1 MSDNVGPL
9 SREAIDYLERKSL
22 RPAFSYQDVWR
33 EEHNHAFTVAKA
45 MELDLLSDI
54 RESLTTAMSEGKPF
68 RQWRNEMADSLS
80 RRGWWGRKEVTDPA
94 TGERVEAQLG
104 SSRRL
109 KTIWDVN
116 LGQAYQAGV
125 WERGQRSG
133 SHPYIMYR
141 VGASKEHRP
150 EHLSWD
156 GLILPKDDPFWSTH
170 NPRNGWGCKCT
181 TRFVSEAQFQRYQR
195 SGIPAPVQ
203 GDGQPGRKPIQTT
216 APKRNPREYVN
227 KRTGERY
234 TGYEGIDPGFE
245 HNAGAGRMEQL
256 SEIFREKDVSFTRT
270 VSPAG
275 PAGTPVSDALNVRV
289 QGDLGDAT
297 RQALRAIESVH
308 GDGPLPKID
317 MVRSQSKKFNGVFR
331 RLPDGRAVDIK
342 ISSNGNR
349 PELTTAHEVGHFID
363 HNGLPGTGYESV
375 NRSLPEMRNVFNKI
389 EATDTFRGIAKIGDT
404 KRREYLALDQE
415 LWARAYAQYITW
427 KSGDQRMKD
436 QLDTIL
442 QSPLMG
448 DRLSQWQH
456 DEFVPIAQEI
466 DTLFEVMGWIKKD

>member
-9 SREAIDYLERKSL
+9 PQEAIDYLDRKNL

-45 MELDLLSDI
+45 MDLDLLSDI

-68 RQWRNEMADSLS
+68 RQWRNEMADNLS
-80 RRGWWGRKEVTDPA
+80 RRGWWGRQEVTDPE
-94 TGERVEAQLG
+94 TGDRVVAQLG

-125 WERGQRSG
+125 WERGHRSA
-133 SHPYIMYR
+133 SHPYVMYR

-216 APKRNPREYVN
+216 APTRNPREYRN
-227 KRTGERY
+227 KRTGETY

-245 HNAGAGRMEQL
+245 HNAGVGRMEQL
-256 SEIFREKDVSFTRT
+256 GEIFREKDVSFTQT

-275 PAGTPVSDALNVRV
+275 PAGTRVSDALNVRV
-289 QGDLGDAT
+289 LGDLGDAT

-317 MVRSQSKKFNGVFR
+317 VARSQAKSYYGAFSFY
-331 RLPDGRAVDIK
+331 PDGTANKIK
-342 ISSNGNR
+342 MAGGPH
-349 PELTTAHEVGHFID
+349 PEMTAAHEVGHFID
-363 HNGLPGTGYESV
+363 HNGLPGTGFESV
-375 NRSLPEMRNVFNKI
+375 NQSMPEMRRVI
-389 EATDTFRGIAKIGDT
+389 DRIRDTDTVRGLSSIQDPKFR
-404 KRREYLALDQE
+404 RYLQSNEE
-415 LWARAYAQYITW
+415 LWARAYSQYIAW
-427 KSGDQRMKD
+427 KSGNQTMKD
-436 QLDTIL
+436 QLDTTL
-442 QSPLMG
+442 QSEHPG
-448 DRLSQWQH
+448 IRLQQWTH

-466 DTLFEVMGWIKKD
+466 DTLFEVMGWLKKD

>member
-9 SREAIDYLERKSL
+9 PQEAIDYLDRKSL

-45 MELDLLSDI
+45 MDLDLLSDI
-54 RESLTTAMSEGKPF
+54 RESLTTAMVDGKPF
-68 RQWRNEMADSLS
+68 RQWRDEMADNLS
-80 RRGWWGRKEVTDPA
+80 RRGWWGRQEVTDPE
-94 TGERVEAQLG
+94 TGERIEAQLG

-125 WERGQRSG
+125 WDRGQRSG

-195 SGIPAPVQ
+195 NGIPSPVR

-256 SEIFREKDVSFTRT
+256 GEIFREKDVSFTQT

-275 PAGTPVSDALNVRV
+275 PAGTPVPDALNVRIR
-289 QGDLGDAT
+289 GDMGVAA
-297 RQALRAIESVH
+297 REALSAIERVH

-317 MVRSQSKKFNGVFR
+317 MVRSPSERFFGSFTFYRDGQAR
-331 RLPDGRAVDIK
+331 RIDISRK
-342 ISSNGNR
+342 TPH
-349 PELTTAHEVGHFID
+349 PELTVTHEVGHFID
-363 HNGLPGTGYESV
+363 HNGLPGTGFESV
-375 NRSLPEMRNVFNKI
+375 NQTLPEMREVITRIKD
-389 EATDTFRGIAKIGDT
+389 TDTFRALSKLPDRG
-404 KRREYLALDQE
+404 YLQSNFE
-415 LWARAYAQYITW
+415 LWARAYTQYVAT
-427 KSGDQRMKD
+427 KSGNQTMKD
-436 QLDTIL
+436 HLDRIL
-442 QSPLMG
+442 QSPNMSVNL
-448 DRLSQWQH
+448 RQWRH
-456 DEFVPIAQEI
+456 DEFVPIAQAI
-466 DTLFEVMGWIKKD
+466 DGLFGVMGWQKRD